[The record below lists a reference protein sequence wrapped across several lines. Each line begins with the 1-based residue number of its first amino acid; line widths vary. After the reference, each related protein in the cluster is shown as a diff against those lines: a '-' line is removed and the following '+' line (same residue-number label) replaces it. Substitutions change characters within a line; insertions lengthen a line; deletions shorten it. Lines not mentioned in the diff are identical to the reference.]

1 MNIGD
6 IYWGS
11 SQHEFHPI
19 VCLEVPHGKT
29 MFAAAI
35 LSSHPHEQGN
45 IINKQM
51 EEIHFDR
58 SNSAYT
64 IYVDN
69 TISKKQYLV
78 KFKWL
83 KDIPSLGTKIE
94 GRLSSLGLQ
103 FVTEQLKDKLPQRV
117 LQTLMDYDKH
127 LTAQYLNNSNSISK

>member
-1 MNIGD
+1 MIFYAFSKL
-6 IYWGS
+6 I
-11 SQHEFHPI
+11 
-19 VCLEVPHGKT
+19 
-29 MFAAAI
+29 
-35 LSSHPHEQGN
+35 N

-69 TISKKQYLV
+69 TTSKKQYLV

-83 KDIPSLGTKIE
+83 KDIPSLETKIE